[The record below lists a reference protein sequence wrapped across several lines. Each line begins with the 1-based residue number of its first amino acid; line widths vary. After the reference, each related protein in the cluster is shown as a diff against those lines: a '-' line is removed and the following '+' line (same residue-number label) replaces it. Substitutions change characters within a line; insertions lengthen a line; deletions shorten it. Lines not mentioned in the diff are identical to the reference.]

1 MRKNLVGIAVAA
13 LFMAS
18 PAYAGID
25 SYVALMNGANEVP
38 GPGDPDGIG
47 IGTLVIDNVAN
58 TVSWSFLVNSIAL
71 PLTGA
76 HIHTGAAGVAGG
88 VIVSFSSQLSGNGLA
103 DADLAMITPVSAPN
117 FYLNLHNGG
126 FPGGA
131 IRGQLQYVGSVAAI
145 PEPSTYA
152 LMLAG
157 MGVVGLLARRR
168 RTDA

>member
-13 LFMAS
+13 LFMAA

-71 PLTGA
+71 PTGA
-76 HIHTGAAGVAGG
+76 HIHTGAFGVQGG
-88 VIVSFSSQLSGNGLA
+88 VIVGFSGQLSGNGLP
-103 DADLAMITPVSAPN
+103 DVDLALITPFTAPG
-117 FYLNLHNGG
+117 FYLNLHNRN

-131 IRGQLQYVGSVAAI
+131 IRGQLQYTGSVAAI